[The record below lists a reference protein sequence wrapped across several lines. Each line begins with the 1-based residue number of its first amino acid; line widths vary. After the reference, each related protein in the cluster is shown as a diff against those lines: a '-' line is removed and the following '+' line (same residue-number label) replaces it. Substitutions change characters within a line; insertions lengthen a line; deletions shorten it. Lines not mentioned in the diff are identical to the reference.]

1 MPGCQDQAESTVIIF
16 AGSSMTQAL
25 QEIET
30 RFELTHPTID
40 LELIFAGSQT
50 LATQINAGAH
60 ADLFISA
67 DQIQINRVAG
77 YGEPQVLVGNAI
89 VAITSIEQ
97 ANTIDE
103 AIEHS
108 KRIILA
114 QHDVPAGRYTQQAL
128 EALGVWDRAEPKV
141 VSQEHSVR
149 SVLMKIVS
157 GEADLGFVYRTDAR
171 NINNK
176 DAVRIINFPQQI
188 PAQTQTWITKRS
200 NTTPGSPIDE
210 VFAYI
215 TTSPE
220 ARTVFDQLGFRV
232 HE

>member
-1 MPGCQDQAESTVIIF
+1 MPGCEDQAESTVIIF

-30 RFELTHPTID
+30 RFELAHPTID

-67 DQIQINRVAG
+67 DQPQINRVDG
-77 YGEPQVLVGNAI
+77 FGMPQVLVGNTI

-97 ANTIDE
+97 AKTINE
-103 AIEHS
+103 AIKNS
-108 KRIILA
+108 QRIILA

-128 EALGVWDRAEPKV
+128 SALGMWDRAEPKV

-149 SVLMKIVS
+149 SVLMKVVS

-171 NINNK
+171 NINNP

-200 NTTPGSPIDE
+200 DNEPGSPTDE
-210 VFAYI
+210 VFTYI

-220 ARTVFDQLGFRV
+220 ARTTFDQLGFHV
-232 HE
+232 YE